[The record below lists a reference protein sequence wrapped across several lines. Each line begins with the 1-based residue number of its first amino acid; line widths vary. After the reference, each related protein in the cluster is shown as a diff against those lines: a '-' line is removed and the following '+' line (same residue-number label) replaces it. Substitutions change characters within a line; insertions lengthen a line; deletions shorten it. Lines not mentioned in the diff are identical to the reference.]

1 MTLSWG
7 ERAPDERTTRPDVAV
22 DTLEA
27 RLARFALAVA
37 RREDLW
43 RPIVKHDPHLRWHAR
58 LADLG
63 DVEVWLLGWTHEQ
76 EVDLHDHG
84 GSAGAFAVAEGE
96 LCELFTTRGSRAPLR
111 RAVCSSGGVRA
122 FGPERVHHV
131 TNVARTPATSVHVYA
146 PPLTAM
152 HFYDL
157 APGDAPRPV
166 RTELILQEEEVL
178 R

>member
-1 MTLSWG
+1 MTPSWG
-7 ERAPDERTTRPDVAV
+7 EHAPDESTTRRDARAE
-22 DTLEA
+22 TLEA

-43 RPIVKHDPHLRWHAR
+43 RPIVKHDPRQRWHAR

-63 DVEVWLLGWTHEQ
+63 DVEIWLLGWTREQ
-76 EVDLHDHG
+76 EVELHDHG

-96 LCELFTTRGSRAPLR
+96 LHEHFTTRGALGPLR
-111 RAVCSSGGVRA
+111 RAVCRTGGVRA
-122 FGPERVHHV
+122 FGPDRVHHV

-152 HFYDL
+152 RFYDL
-157 APGDAPRPV
+157 APGNAPQAV
-166 RTELILQEEEVL
+166 RTELVLQEEEVL